1 MIYYESSSFFFDSMN
16 YQTSKYLMLIR
27 PRNFS
32 SNEETLE
39 SNEFQNDFTES
50 TNLSQIRE
58 QVDIEFTNMV
68 DRLLEHEINHIVFD
82 DIEDLGSP
90 DAIFPNNWVTFHDDG
105 AVVLYPMMSS
115 KRRNER
121 RMDIIEKLS
130 LMGFSLTK
138 TIDLTHLENTGH
150 YLEGTG
156 SMILDRLRK
165 KAYACISS
173 RTTKEALDTF
183 SDMMSYE
190 IIEFSSSTKIP
201 IYHTNV
207 MMSLGED
214 TALVCFDVIKEK
226 AISRK
231 LKSELADSG
240 RTVIDISINQMNN
253 FLGNALEVRS
263 KNNER
268 YLLMSET
275 AEGSLTVEQKKLIQN
290 RVNLLSFPIPTIE
303 KYGGGSVRCMLAE
316 IFLDKSG
323 LK

>member
-121 RMDIIEKLS
+121 RIDIIEKLS
-130 LMGFSLTK
+130 LQGFSVTK
-138 TIDLTHLENTGH
+138 TIDLSHLENNGQ

-156 SMILDRLRK
+156 SMILDRLNK

-173 RTTKEALDTF
+173 RTNREALAVF
-183 SDMMSYE
+183 SDTMSYE
-190 IIEFSSSTKIP
+190 IIEFSSTTNIP

-226 AISRK
+226 AISKK
-231 LKSELADSG
+231 LKSELTDSG
-240 RTVIDISINQMNN
+240 RTVIDISIDQMKN

-263 KNNER
+263 KNNEK

-275 AEGSLTVEQKKLIQN
+275 AEDSLTVEQKKLIQN
-290 RVNLLSFPIPTIE
+290 RINLLSFPIPTIE

-316 IFLDKSG
+316 IFLDKSE
-323 LK
+323 

>member
-1 MIYYESSSFFFDSMN
+1 
-16 YQTSKYLMLIR
+16 MLIR

-39 SNEFQNDFTES
+39 SNEFQNGFTES
-50 TNLSQIRE
+50 TNLSHIRAR
-58 QVDIEFTNMV
+58 VDTEFINMV
-68 DRLLEHEINHIVFD
+68 DRLSDHEIDHIVFD

-90 DAIFPNNWVTFHDDG
+90 DAIFPNNWITFHDDG
-105 AVVLYPMMSS
+105 VVVLYPMMSS

-130 LMGFSLTK
+130 LIGFDLTK
-138 TIDLTHLENTGH
+138 TIDLSHLENNGH

-156 SMILDRLRK
+156 SMILDRLNK

-173 RTTKEALDTF
+173 RTTKEALGAF

-214 TALVCFDVIKEK
+214 TALICFDVIKEK
-226 AISRK
+226 AISKK
-231 LKSELADSG
+231 LKSELIDSG
-240 RTVIDISINQMNN
+240 RTVIDISIEQMKN
-253 FLGNALEVRS
+253 FLGNVLEVRS
-263 KNNER
+263 KNNEK

-275 AEGSLTVEQKKLIQN
+275 AEDSLTVEQKKLIQN
-290 RVNLLSFPIPTIE
+290 RVNLLSFHIPTIE

-316 IFLDKSG
+316 IFLDKKG

>member
-1 MIYYESSSFFFDSMN
+1 
-16 YQTSKYLMLIR
+16 MLIR

-39 SNEFQNDFTES
+39 SNQFQNDFTES

-58 QVDIEFTNMV
+58 RVDIEFINMV
-68 DRLLEHEINHIVFD
+68 DRLSDHEIDHIVFD

-90 DAIFPNNWVTFHDDG
+90 DAIFPNNWITFHDDG
-105 AVVLYPMMSS
+105 TVVLYPMMSS
-115 KRRNER
+115 KRRKER
-121 RMDIIEKLS
+121 RNDIIEKLS
-130 LMGFSLTK
+130 LQGFAVIK
-138 TIDLTHLENTGH
+138 TIDLSYLENNGH

-156 SMILDRLRK
+156 SMILDRHSK

-173 RTTKEALDTF
+173 RTTKEALTSF
-183 SDMMSYE
+183 SDSMSYE
-190 IIEFSSSTKIP
+190 IIEFSSTTNIP

-226 AISRK
+226 AISKK
-231 LKSELADSG
+231 LKSELKKSG
-240 RTVIDISINQMNN
+240 RTVINISIDQMNN

-263 KNNER
+263 KNNEK
-268 YLLMSET
+268 YLLMSES
-275 AEGSLTVEQKKLIQN
+275 AENSLTIEQKKLIHD
-290 RVNLLSFPIPTIE
+290 RINLLSFPIPTIE

-316 IFLDKSG
+316 IFLDKSE
-323 LK
+323 